1 MYDAPSLCAEFAKSG
16 FTQVSELQLHQSRIA
31 GIEEVE
37 DSSRVLNGEGICV
50 EGVKPVS
57 AST

>member
-1 MYDAPSLCAEFAKSG
+1 MYDAPSLCAEFAKPG
-16 FTQVSELQLHQSRIA
+16 FAQVSELRLRQSRIA

-37 DSSRVLNGEGICV
+37 DPSRVLNGEGICV